1 MDWTT
6 VEVCDAG
13 HRAAYPDDLLDT
25 ACAAGVELGCC
36 VGCECG
42 KYVLVIAWPY
52 DRVRLMEY
60 GDHRLPEEFAATGWP
75 VVEAGNP
82 VIGSFQCRAMPLP
95 SRFLWRHEHHTE

>member
-1 MDWTT
+1 MDWTM

-25 ACAAGVELGCC
+25 ACAAGTELGCC
-36 VGCECG
+36 IGCECG
-42 KYVLVIAWPY
+42 RYVLVVAWL

-75 VVEAGNP
+75 LVEAGNP
-82 VIGSFQCRAMPLP
+82 VIGSFLCRAMLMPALFIH
-95 SRFLWRHEHHTE
+95 RDRHQTG